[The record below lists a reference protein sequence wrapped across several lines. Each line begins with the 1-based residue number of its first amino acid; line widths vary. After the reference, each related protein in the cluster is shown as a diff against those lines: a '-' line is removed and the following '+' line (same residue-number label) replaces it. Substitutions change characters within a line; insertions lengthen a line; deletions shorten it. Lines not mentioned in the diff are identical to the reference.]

1 MYHIHCSSL
10 IELVYT
16 TGVMSLSITTVPL
29 STDQAGVLRVGN
41 TRVSLDSV
49 IFAFNDG
56 ATPEEIVQQYPTL
69 NLSDVY
75 AVISYYLQHRDEVK
89 DYLEQR
95 EAQRLELRKE
105 VETRFDPRGLR
116 ERLLARQRS
125 GKS

>member
-1 MYHIHCSSL
+1 
-10 IELVYT
+10 
-16 TGVMSLSITTVPL
+16 MSLSITTVPL
-29 STDQAGVLRVGN
+29 STDHAGVMRVGH

-69 NLSDVY
+69 NLTDVY
-75 AVISYYLQHRDEVK
+75 AVISYYLQHRAEVE

-95 EAQRLELRKE
+95 RAQRLELRKE
-105 VETRFDPRGLR
+105 IETRFDPQGIR